1 MEQMGK
7 AWMKRNIIPKFFEYS
22 YEILGWFTG
31 EFYSEYPC
39 DKKLR
44 DLQNF
49 GIIFVIPNSE

>member
-39 DKKLR
+39 GKKLR

-49 GIIFVIPNSE
+49 GICKTAG